1 MSGRYPHPRLSP
13 DKAQTS
19 LPTVPA
25 EPSTAPRD
33 VRSADQLLSY
43 LRLLDRWGN
52 ALETDLPTPMPA
64 GDPPPRGGL
73 SDQVRG
79 IVSSE
84 RRFAVRYAFQHRY
97 TSLIRSR
104 ERRRAA
110 ALAERSPLLLHL
122 GCGPHPKEGWI
133 NIDLA
138 GHPVDVRWNLARP
151 LPFEPGTVD
160 GIFHEHFL
168 EHLPITAGFAFL
180 QTNYE
185 LLRPGGILR
194 VVVPDAGAYLKSY
207 SLAGAGFIDD
217 VRPGRPTPM
226 LAIDELFYL
235 YTHAAMYDSETL
247 VLFLNAAG
255 FGQVDVCSMGIS
267 RLDPCPDSLHR
278 RSESLYVEAIK

>member
-1 MSGRYPHPRLSP
+1 M
-13 DKAQTS
+13 
-19 LPTVPA
+19 PTVPA
-25 EPSTAPRD
+25 ESSTGPRD
-33 VRSADQLLSY
+33 DRPADQLLPY
-43 LRLLDRWGN
+43 LRLLDQWGN
-52 ALETDLPTPMPA
+52 TLETDLPTPMPA
-64 GDPPPRGGL
+64 DDTPQGGL
-73 SDQVRG
+73 LDRVFG
-79 IVSSE
+79 VVSPE
-84 RRFAVRYAFQHRY
+84 KRFAVRYAVQHRY

-122 GCGPHPKEGWI
+122 GCGPHPKVGWI
-133 NIDLA
+133 NVDLA

-180 QTNYE
+180 RANFE

-194 VVVPDAGAYLKSY
+194 VVVPDAGEYLRSY
-207 SLAGAGFIDD
+207 ARAGEGFIDD

-235 YTHAAMYDSETL
+235 YTHAAMYDAETL

-255 FGQVDVCSMGIS
+255 FGHVEVCSMGAS
-267 RLDPCPDSLHR
+267 RLDPCPDSQHR
-278 RSESLYVEAIK
+278 RSESLYVEAVK